1 MRSFQNW
8 MDEYAQSHQH
18 PTNQIIHKICVPLIM
33 FSVIGLIWMIPTPS
47 FFNQIP
53 FLNWATLFVLGCML
67 FYTSLN
73 LIMSAGM
80 LILTTLMILICQ
92 KLYEGG
98 ILLQVS
104 ILIFIISWIFQF
116 YGHKLEGKKPSFLK
130 DLAFLLI
137 GPLWVLR
144 FFYKK
149 IGLNI

>member
-47 FFNQIP
+47 SFNQIP
-53 FLNWATLFVLGCML
+53 FLNWATIFVLGCML

-80 LILTTLMILICQ
+80 LILTTMMILICQ
-92 KLYEGG
+92 NLYEGG

>member
-47 FFNQIP
+47 SINQIP
-53 FLNWATLFVLGCML
+53 FLNWATIFVLGCML

-80 LILTTLMILICQ
+80 LILTTMMILICQ
-92 KLYEGG
+92 NLYEGG

>member
-18 PTNQIIHKICVPLIM
+18 PTNQIIHKVCVPLIM

-47 FFNQIP
+47 SFNQVP

-80 LILTTLMILICQ
+80 LLLTTLMILICQ

-116 YGHKLEGKKPSFLK
+116 YGHKLEGTKPSFLK

>member
-18 PTNQIIHKICVPLIM
+18 PTNQIIHKFCVPLIM

-47 FFNQIP
+47 AFNQVP
-53 FLNWATLFVLGCML
+53 YLNWATIFVLGCML
-67 FYTSLN
+67 FYTKLN

>member
-18 PTNQIIHKICVPLIM
+18 PTNQIIHKVCVPLIM

-47 FFNQIP
+47 SFNQVP
-53 FLNWATLFVLGCML
+53 FLNWATLFVLGCMI

-80 LILTTLMILICQ
+80 LILTTMMILICQ

-137 GPLWVLR
+137 GPLWVLK

>member
-18 PTNQIIHKICVPLIM
+18 PTNQIIHKVCVPLIM

-47 FFNQIP
+47 AFNQVP
-53 FLNWATLFVLGCML
+53 YLNWATIFVLGCML
-67 FYTSLN
+67 FYTKLN

>member
-18 PTNQIIHKICVPLIM
+18 PTNQIIHKVCVPLIM

-47 FFNQIP
+47 SFNQVP

-80 LILTTLMILICQ
+80 LLLTTLMILICQ

>member
-47 FFNQIP
+47 SFNQIP

>member
-18 PTNQIIHKICVPLIM
+18 PTNQIIHKVFVPLIM
-33 FSVIGLIWMIPTPS
+33 FSVIGLIWMVPTPS
-47 FFNQIP
+47 SFNQVP

-67 FYTSLN
+67 FYISLN

-80 LILTTLMILICQ
+80 FILTTLMILICQ

-149 IGLNI
+149 IGLHI

>member
-47 FFNQIP
+47 SFNQIP

-92 KLYEGG
+92 KLYEGD